1 MSLKA
6 YIEAFPEIEIID
18 DKVSR
23 VHEMTKMLK
32 EDPTRPLLFNDL
44 DGYRAI
50 GNLWGTRERMAKGL
64 GCELDQMT
72 PELLKAMRHPIP
84 PKILDDSPFFKN
96 QLTDYD
102 LRESPI
108 PKWFPE
114 DGGHYIT
121 SGIVVAELDGKRNLS
136 YHRCMVIGENR
147 MVARVVPRHLY
158 AMHKKAK
165 ERGEELDI
173 AIIVGVCPH
182 ILIPAG
188 MSVSYDTDEL
198 AIASALRKNTVGQ
211 EVDTIRIEN
220 GLEVPAWA
228 EYCFQGRLTSETA
241 KEGPFADITGTYD
254 VIRDEPVIEI
264 DKIYHTDDPI
274 FHALLP
280 GGYEH
285 YYLMGMPREPVIYEA
300 VSKAVAGVNGVRLT
314 EGGCCWL
321 HGVVSIDK
329 HTEGDAKNAILAAFG
344 AHPSMKKVTIVDGD
358 IDIYNDRDVEWAT
371 ATRFQ
376 AHKDVILIEG
386 TKGSSVDPS
395 NEGLSTK
402 MGLDATKPIGG
413 KGFDKAVLD

>member
-1 MSLKA
+1 MSLRA
-6 YIEAFPEIEIID
+6 HIEAFPEIEVID
-18 DKVSR
+18 KEVSR
-23 VHEMTKMLK
+23 VHEITKILK
-32 EDPTRPLLFNDL
+32 KDPTKPILFNNL

-64 GCELDQMT
+64 GCEQE
-72 PELLKAMRHPIP
+72 ELTSKLLEAMANPIP
-84 PKILDDSPFFKN
+84 PKTLDESPFFKN
-96 QLTDYD
+96 ELTDFD
-102 LRESPI
+102 LNESPI

-121 SGIVVAELDGKRNLS
+121 SGVIVAELDGKRNLS
-136 YHRCMVIGENR
+136 FHRCMVIGENKL
-147 MVARVVPRHLY
+147 VARVVPRHLY
-158 AMHKKAK
+158 AMHKTAK
-165 ERGEELDI
+165 ERGEELRI
-173 AIIVGVCPH
+173 AIVIGVCPH

-188 MSVSYDTDEL
+188 MSVSYNTDEL
-198 AIASALRKNTVGQ
+198 EIASALRKNTVGQ
-211 EVDTIRIEN
+211 EVDEVKIEN
-220 GLEVPAWA
+220 GLKVPAWA
-228 EYCFQGRLTSETA
+228 EYCMQGRITHETA
-241 KEGPFADITGTYD
+241 EEGPFADITGTYD
-254 VIRDEPVIEI
+254 IVREEPVIEI
-264 DKIYHTDDPI
+264 DRIYHTDDPI

-300 VSKAVAGVNGVRLT
+300 VSKAVAKVNGVRLT

-321 HGVVSIDK
+321 HGVVSIEK

-344 AHPSMKKVTIVDGD
+344 AHPSMKKVAIVDSD
-358 IDIYNDRDVEWAT
+358 IDIYNDREVEWAM

-413 KGFDKAVLD
+413 KGFDKALLE

>member
-6 YIEAFPEIEIID
+6 YIEAFPDIEVID
-18 DKVSR
+18 DEVSR
-23 VHEMTKMLK
+23 KLEMTKMLK
-32 EDPTRPLLFNDL
+32 EDPTKAILFNDL
-44 DGYRAI
+44 DGYRAV

-64 GCELDQMT
+64 GCEQEEIT
-72 PELLKAMRHPIP
+72 GNLLEAMGKPIP
-84 PKILDDSPFFKN
+84 PKIVDESPFFKN
-96 QLTDYD
+96 QLTDFD
-102 LRESPI
+102 LTESPI
-108 PKWFPE
+108 PTWFPE
-114 DGGHYIT
+114 DGGPYIT

-147 MVARVVPRHLY
+147 LVARVVPRHLY
-158 AMHKKAK
+158 AMHKAAK

-173 AIIVGVCPH
+173 AIIIGVCPH

-188 MSVSYDTDEL
+188 MSVSYDADEL
-198 AIASALRKNTVGQ
+198 EIASALRKNTVGQ
-211 EVDTIRIEN
+211 EVDAIKIEN
-220 GLEVPAWA
+220 GLTVPAWA
-228 EYCFQGRLTSETA
+228 EYCFQGRLTDETT

-254 VIRDEPVIEI
+254 IIRDEPIIEI
-264 DKIYHTDDPI
+264 DRVYHTDDAI

-285 YYLMGMPREPVIYEA
+285 FYFMGMPREPVIYEA
-300 VSKAVAGVNGVRLT
+300 VSKAVAKVNGVRLT

-321 HGVVSIDK
+321 HGVVSIEK

-358 IDIYNDRDVEWAT
+358 IDIYDDREVEWAK

-413 KGFDKAVLD
+413 EGFDKASLD

>member
-6 YIEAFPEIEIID
+6 HIQAFPEIEVID
-18 DKVSR
+18 VGVSR
-23 VHEMTKMLK
+23 IYEMTKILK
-32 EDPTRPLLFNDL
+32 EDPKKPILFNDL
-44 DGYRAI
+44 DGYKAI

-64 GCELDQMT
+64 GCELDEMT

-84 PKILDDSPFFKN
+84 PKVVDESPFFKN
-96 QLTDYD
+96 QLTDFD
-102 LRESPI
+102 LNESPI
-108 PKWFPE
+108 PKWFPG

-121 SGIVVAELDGKRNLS
+121 SGIVVAELDGKRNMS

-158 AMHKKAK
+158 AMHKTAR

-173 AIIVGVCPH
+173 AIVVGVCPH

-198 AIASALRKNTVGQ
+198 EIASALRKNTVGQ
-211 EVDTIRIEN
+211 EVDAIKIEN

-228 EYCFQGRLTSETA
+228 EYCFQGRMTDETA

-254 VIRDEPVIEI
+254 IIRDEPVIEI
-264 DKIYHTDDPI
+264 DRIYHTDDPI

-300 VSKAVAGVNGVRLT
+300 VSKAVANVNGVRLT

-329 HTEGDAKNAILAAFG
+329 HTEGDAKNVMLAAFG
-344 AHPSMKKVTIVDGD
+344 AHPSMKKVTVVDGD
-358 IDIYNDRDVEWAT
+358 IDIYDDREVEWAM

-376 AHKDVILIEG
+376 AHRDVILIEG

-413 KGFDKAVLD
+413 EGFDKATLD

>member
-6 YIEAFPEIEIID
+6 YIEAFPEIEVIEEE
-18 DKVSR
+18 VSR
-23 VHEMTKMLK
+23 VHEITKMLK
-32 EDPTRPLLFNDL
+32 EDPTRPILFNNL

-84 PKILDDSPFFKN
+84 PKAVDDSPFLKN
-96 QLTDYD
+96 QLTDFD
-102 LRESPI
+102 LTESPV
-108 PKWFPE
+108 PKWFPG

-147 MVARVVPRHLY
+147 IVARVVPRHLY

-165 ERGEELDI
+165 ERGEDLDI
-173 AIIVGVCPH
+173 AIVIGVCPH

-198 AIASALRKNTVGQ
+198 AIASALRKSTVGQ
-211 EVDTIRIEN
+211 EVDAIKIEN

-228 EYCFQGRLTSETA
+228 EYCFQGRLTGETA

-254 VIRDEPVIEI
+254 IIRDEPVIEI

-300 VSKAVAGVNGVRLT
+300 VSKAVAGVHGVRLT

-321 HGVVSIDK
+321 HGVVSIEK
-329 HTEGDAKNAILAAFG
+329 HTEGDGKNAILAAFG
-344 AHPSMKKVTIVDGD
+344 AHPSMKKVTVVDGD
-358 IDIYNDRDVEWAT
+358 IDIYDDRDVEWAT

-413 KGFDKAVLD
+413 EGFDKAILD